1 MSLPPGDQPRVCYQL
16 VHQWGEHPRAVRSL
30 PDWPAVV
37 HHLTHMTPPLLGEQ
51 VTVST
56 VQAPVTLAEVE
67 AAIARLV
74 EADGLAVRTQAA
86 AALGLLRQ
94 YQKNQPPPAGR

>member
-1 MSLPPGDQPRVCYQL
+1 MSLPPGNPPRVRYQL
-16 VHQWGEHPRAVRSL
+16 VHQQGEHPLAVHSL

-37 HHLTHMTPPLLGEQ
+37 HHLMHMTPPLLGEQ

-74 EADGLAVRTQAA
+74 EADDLAVRTQAA

-94 YQKNQPPPAGR
+94 YQESQPQTAAH